1 MMKKLI
7 ALLLALALTLGCCAV
22 FADEEEAP
30 AEETAAVTDEAVD
43 AVPDPD
49 AKYNLG
55 QISINGAFTLMAKLP
70 EGYSLQYQEANQDS
84 LIAVMFKE
92 DDLEAPAM
100 TLQVAFDETWSHI
113 ERMNDATEEELA
125 MLEAT
130 YTEQDPTVEL
140 SFATTNYG
148 TLLLVAKQL
157 GRERDYMVLMS
168 IYKGYF
174 IEFAVTAGP
183 AATDRN
189 LTDEQI
195 LPCVQFLS
203 DLDFIPAGEE
213 GEGVNLA
220 GKTYKALMG
229 SYNEEKNTVSM
240 TLKETVTLHAEAAE
254 AIAAGDKVVL
264 GPETVDVETVDVNEY
279 GDIVLNDDIY
289 LVKQDN
295 GDYAAKLYGDEDI
308 LQIVIA
314 TEVEIPETAVFLDN
328 VAPETFEMLDEPV
341 QHTAK
346 EFIEMLTAHDDADVG
361 FTSDNVEVT
370 FDEDGVLTLINRF
383 YAPWQ

>member
-30 AEETAAVTDEAVD
+30 AEETAVATEEAAEAVSD
-43 AVPDPD
+43 SG
-49 AKYNLG
+49 AKQNLG

-70 EGYSLQYQEANQDS
+70 EGYVLQYQEGSRDDV
-84 LIAVMFKE
+84 IAIMTKENDPSAPVMM
-92 DDLEAPAM
+92 LH
-100 TLQVAFDETWSHI
+100 VAFDETWSHI
-113 ERMNDATEEELA
+113 ERLNDATEEELA

-140 SFATTNYG
+140 SFATTDYG

-157 GRERDYMVLMS
+157 ERETDYMVLMS

-174 IEFAVTAGP
+174 IEFAVTAGFE
-183 AATDRN
+183 AEDRN

-213 GEGVNLA
+213 GEAVNLA
-220 GKTYKALMG
+220 GKTYCALMG
-229 SYNEEKNTVSM
+229 NYNEEKNTVSM
-240 TLKETVTLHAEAAE
+240 TLKESVKLSAEDAE
-254 AIAAGDKVVL
+254 AIVVGDKVVL
-264 GPETVDVETVDVNEY
+264 GPETVDVETVEVNEY
-279 GDIVLNDDIY
+279 GDIVLNDEVY
-289 LVKQDN
+289 LVKQDS
-295 GDYAAKLYGDEDI
+295 GEYTAKYYGDEEI

-361 FTSDNVEVT
+361 FTSDNVTVT